1 MDARIRTESM
11 GRVSRCVT
19 ELLRKQPFFGSLALR
34 LPLKPDASR
43 KTLAG
48 DGREIRFNP
57 RWVADTPAPA
67 IETAIARVVLGC
79 ALKHHT
85 RRGERDPDRW
95 QHASQLVTHA
105 LLREAGFVLP
115 PDAQAWE
122 GVSVED
128 AYNRLPGP
136 EEGENASDEA
146 SPSSDSGDAS
156 LSSGQGQGDDAAD
169 GETSGDDSSRNGDD
183 SAKDESGSG
192 NAESDTEPAQAQEND
207 TNTAGNNGSDGRQ
220 NGHDS
225 NAQEREHASPTGEP
239 DSRQQN
245 RQGGVPASHDP
256 AGTGEVMDAP
266 GKDGGADTDPSPADL
281 TAEEQAWDEAM
292 HQAASLASAEGKL
305 PGSIRE
311 TVHGAHDARLDWRAL
326 LRRHLADATKSD
338 YSWSAPNHRL
348 IDSGLYL
355 PSLRAEGM
363 DTLAVLIDTSGSL
376 PTETLAEF
384 WSELRGL
391 VAEIQPERVFLVQ
404 VDTQVRH
411 TAEYTAFDLPEEIE
425 IHGRGGTNFRP
436 GFAWLEEQ
444 GIKPT
449 VCLYFTDMECSRYPK
464 AEPDFPVIWA
474 NWSDPPSKYYQEPWG
489 ERIDIGA

>member
-34 LPLKPDASR
+34 LPLKPDVSR

-57 RWVADTPAPA
+57 RWVADTAAPA

-105 LLREAGFVLP
+105 LLRESGFVLP

-128 AYNRLPGP
+128 AYDRLPGP
-136 EEGENASDEA
+136 EEGEDAPDEA
-146 SPSSDSGDAS
+146 SPSSGSGD
-156 LSSGQGQGDDAAD
+156 SSPSGEEEQGDQA
-169 GETSGDDSSRNGDD
+169 ESDDTGNGDD
-183 SAKDESGSG
+183 SATEESGGGKSESNTGSG
-192 NAESDTEPAQAQEND
+192 QAPEND
-207 TNTAGNNGSDGRQ
+207 TNATGNSGGDDRK

-225 NAQEREHASPTGEP
+225 NGQEREHASPTGEP
-239 DSRQQN
+239 DSKQQGG
-245 RQGGVPASHDP
+245 QDGVPASHDP

-266 GKDGGADTDPSPADL
+266 GKEGGADTDPSPADL

-326 LRRHLADATKSD
+326 LRRHLADAAKSD

-363 DTLAVLIDTSGSL
+363 DTLAVIIDTSGSL

-384 WSELRGL
+384 WTELRGL
-391 VAEIQPERVFLVQ
+391 AAEIQPERVFLVQ

-449 VCLYFTDMECSRYPK
+449 VCLYFTDMECSRYPET
-464 AEPDFPVIWA
+464 EPDFPVLWI
-474 NWSDPPSKYYQEPWG
+474 NYSDPPSEYYQEPWG